1 MGGGVGACEETS
13 IAKTVNGTEDYPY
26 GQFQDLY
33 MHAWKSGLKGLAT
46 YRPNKVLGSVLQVD
60 KPQDFVSD
68 DVNRRIT
75 VKSVPAPVLSSLRWP
90 GRPELP
96 GGNPS
101 WTYMIEHPQSR
112 FAVFV
117 SHIENGH
124 PHAFEVWV
132 NGSEQPRGIGALAKT
147 LSMDMRAKDLAWL
160 RLKLDALAK
169 AGGDPFDLPFPPAGE
184 KKRMPS
190 LVAAFAQIVRW
201 RIQQL
206 ASGPTEE
213 AFSLRAEQG
222 DSPIIDAMFAL
233 KEPKTGTDGT
243 LSWTIDI
250 LNPRSGD
257 DFVLGLKEITL
268 PDGITRPYSVWLSGE
283 YPRALDGLCKLLSL
297 DMRVVDPAWIGMKL
311 RKLLDLP
318 EALGDFMAVTPGT
331 RRQQNW
337 P

>member
-1 MGGGVGACEETS
+1 MLVSTNGATAATICSCAYAEISSAVTKYDGRLVVSLLEALKRRQAWSSTGNSFSMPEGTLKEFPVEDHAWRRFKASSKDTTNLPSYFVTALEISAYAQEQMVAAVAPFVDTS
-13 IAKTVNGTEDYPY
+13 ISKTVNVPEDYPY

-132 NGSEQPRGIGALAKT
+132 NGSEQPLGIGPPPKT
-147 LSMDMRAKDLAWL
+147 LPMDIRAKDLAWL

-184 KKRMPS
+184 RKLMPP
-190 LVAAFAQIVRW
+190 LIAAFPQIVAW
-201 RIQQL
+201 RIL
-206 ASGPTEE
+206 LPATALTE
-213 AFSLRAEQG
+213 
-222 DSPIIDAMFAL
+222 
-233 KEPKTGTDGT
+233 
-243 LSWTIDI
+243 
-250 LNPRSGD
+250 
-257 DFVLGLKEITL
+257 
-268 PDGITRPYSVWLSGE
+268 
-283 YPRALDGLCKLLSL
+283 
-297 DMRVVDPAWIGMKL
+297 
-311 RKLLDLP
+311 
-318 EALGDFMAVTPGT
+318 
-331 RRQQNW
+331 
-337 P
+337 